1 MANGDLAR
9 ALAYQSNLQSDTR
22 ALFRQWM
29 NNVTQSNERDK
40 QRLYESTIRDEDR
53 KISEGIRE
61 ENKRQYLSE
70 WNRNETRYQDKI
82 RTEREERNEERDR
95 ILISRG
101 LREPLDKRVQYFN
114 NLVDSGRM
122 KSTFGYDLL
131 EGEISHASSE
141 FGRANASI
149 QGLDIYKLNNFE
161 YTHLENQYLSG
172 EFDKAFETLDKVI
185 DRKVDPKMN
194 PALNA
199 SVKNIQ
205 AQIEFLNKTLVDPY
219 NILDDKKK
227 IELGNQRIQL
237 QAKQSELLAPL
248 SFLKGEGGEVDS
260 TDYGLFQINDKTFDK
275 HSQSFFGKRTQRLS
289 PEENIRFASWIVK
302 NQPRKVGDSKSGWNN
317 WSVIL
322 NDSYKQYLNKSDE
335 YYMAG
340 GLSESN
346 LRLIEQE
353 FGDDAQKAKAVMFA
367 ESGGKHS
374 SINQNLAGGGART
387 GEIENIT
394 KFKPFEIGG
403 KWNQM
408 AIDYMAAE
416 LGISKEKLKKDYGTY
431 ISSNFIQKYSGRPN
445 LDPKRAKEKL
455 ISFTDELKKV
465 PTLKF
470 TVPSGRFKGKQ
481 LNKSIVQQLLKEREK
496 SIASRTAVSGRPI
509 FGGGPTYEWLD
520 TFAEELGFFAAE
532 DLLSDPGV
540 KAMKDFYSGKKPQA
554 GQIDFT
560 KPFTVTR

>member
-248 SFLKGEGGEVDS
+248 SFLKGEGGE
-260 TDYGLFQINDKTFDK
+260 
-275 HSQSFFGKRTQRLS
+275 
-289 PEENIRFASWIVK
+289 
-302 NQPRKVGDSKSGWNN
+302 
-317 WSVIL
+317 
-322 NDSYKQYLNKSDE
+322 
-335 YYMAG
+335 G
-340 GLSESN
+340 GE
-346 LRLIEQE
+346 
-353 FGDDAQKAKAVMFA
+353 
-367 ESGGKHS
+367 
-374 SINQNLAGGGART
+374 GGART

-455 ISFTDELKKV
+455 VSFTDELKKV

>member
-1 MANGDLAR
+1 MPSPLETLLNQTLPRFLG
-9 ALAYQSNLQSDTR
+9 QEISNLR
-22 ALFRQWM
+22 
-29 NNVTQSNERDK
+29 
-40 QRLYESTIRDEDR
+40 
-53 KISEGIRE
+53 SEARFQAQE
-61 ENKRQYLSE
+61 EKAEKRYIQE
-70 WNRNETRYQDKI
+70 WNRSEGRYQDQLRVK
-82 RTEREERNEERDR
+82 REERNEERDR

-248 SFLKGEGGEVDS
+248 SFLKGEGGEGGEVDS

-302 NQPRKVGDSKSGWNN
+302 NQPRTIGGVTSGWNN
-317 WSVIL
+317 WSVFFGKDKRTGEEL
-322 NDSYKQYLNKSDE
+322 YKKNLNKSDA

-346 LRLIEQE
+346 LRLIERE
-353 FGDDAQKAKAVMFA
+353 FGNDAPIAKAVMFS
-367 ESGGKHS
+367 ESSGKHS
-374 SINQNLAGGGART
+374 SINQNLAGGGSRGGMRAKPFSPEWNKDATTYLASRT
-387 GEIENIT
+387 GLSPEQFNET
-394 KFKPFEIGG
+394 YG
-403 KWNQM
+403 KDLTQWVGKINREGISNER
-408 AIDYMAAE
+408 ANAE
-416 LGISKEKLKKDYGTY
+416 LEKFASKLKGHVGG
-431 ISSNFIQKYSGRPN
+431 SG
-445 LDPKRAKEKL
+445 EG
-455 ISFTDELKKV
+455 
-465 PTLKF
+465 LKF
-470 TVPSGRFKGKQ
+470 TVPSGKHQGKE
-481 LNKSIVQQLLKEREK
+481 LNKSIVTDLLKSKRQDDWQDERRK
-496 SIASRTAVSGRPI
+496 GKIIYGITAGAK
-509 FGGGPTYEWLD
+509 YEWLD
-520 TFAEELGFFAAE
+520 TFAQELGFNSAE
-532 DLLSDPGV
+532 ELNSKEGV
-540 KAMKDFYSGKKPQA
+540 IAMRDYYSGKKSQA
-554 GQIDFT
+554 SQIDLS
-560 KPFTVTR
+560 KPFTLTR